1 MANRFQQFIPQEEE
15 RKENRFSQ
23 FIPQVQPQP
32 QEEDQSILSSAG
44 STISEGWEALPEPV
58 TDTAEFLAGPVVS
71 AGKMAGGGIM
81 SALRQLGRPQSAIAG
96 GIHNIVDEYRRPDDP
111 SDDRSLWDKYA
122 TETLQDMKKGFT
134 YEDEKRIQDVIALA
148 DPEWV
153 KEHPIWST
161 VLGFAGDVV
170 TDPLNLVGVGLLRHG
185 ISVPVKALNKAIAAT
200 APGRALMAAADN
212 PVLRAFNVYTGDK
225 KKARE
230 LYVQYLDNV
239 RGAHGKISRGRDIE
253 KKDLKEAASKLGVS
267 VDDLERQIIREAEGG
282 AIAATAKGL
291 PADLKGPALAK
302 AKEEAEDVT
311 NIMKGFL
318 FIEGS
323 SVPIRGMGEGARVIA
338 SDIGDVAARSGDLGI
353 DGYIPHILSEA
364 GRKTAE
370 KNVSGTL
377 RDVYRTHPSMIQRQK
392 AGTVETNNLKHGE
405 DYFITDFPT
414 IKAVREARHAQVV
427 AGTNFLKETA
437 ETLGRPVG
445 SAGTD
450 GWVPLAGIE
459 GVVFD
464 PGVAD
469 MVKGMAK
476 TIRDPKEM
484 GKYMKYVDGATRW
497 WKMWSLGLRPAYH
510 SRNVVGNIWNAYH
523 IGGMSNPIYFG
534 KAMQI
539 QRDATRKGG
548 AEAITGKVHLGKYNG
563 GKAVDRDVIWKEAM
577 EDGVFNHGQYT
588 DDLIANVQDY
598 AVQSAPKNAKQSL
611 AQWVTPSTKN
621 RLLQGGFATGK
632 ALENNARLALYMD
645 TLAKTG
651 SRSAARANVKKALFD
666 YSDLSDFEQD
676 VMKRLMPFYTWSR
689 KNIPAQ
695 IEAMLKNPQ
704 RTAKVHHMIDNIQYG
719 VDTPSLDEVSEFVA
733 GRNPV
738 FIDKFFKSE
747 GGEEDVHNVMTLM
760 NWLPLTDPDRLLDW
774 KPIREGKAGST
785 GIPFPSLVAEM
796 TNPYLKA
803 VFESVVNY
811 DIYRRR
817 DIEDY
822 KGQTVDFLGVKMN
835 PYYAKLAQN
844 LIMLSEFDRL
854 NVNEVF
860 GERSRDESGNMVSTP
875 AKFTP
880 PWQSEPSMRESRTD
894 LPMSQRLLQYLV
906 GLRPYEAKVD
916 RKKWEKLAIRK
927 DFRELRSKLR
937 SALRTGRVQQSQEI
951 RESLRR
957 MQRVMGDLQ

>member
-1 MANRFQQFIPQEEE
+1 MANRFQQFLPQEEE
-15 RKENRFSQ
+15 RKENRFAQ
-23 FIPQVQPQP
+23 FIPQAQTQP
-32 QEEDQSILSSAG
+32 QEEDQSLLSSAG
-44 STISEGWEALPEPV
+44 SAISKGWEALPEPI
-58 TDTAEFLAGPVVS
+58 TDAAEY
-71 AGKMAGGGIM
+71 GGSGVM
-81 SALRQLGRPQSAIAG
+81 SALHQLGRPQSAIAG
-96 GIHNIVDEYRRPDDP
+96 GIHNIVEEARRPDDP
-111 SDDRSLWDKYA
+111 SDDRSLWEKYV
-122 TETLQDMKKGFT
+122 TETLQDMGKGFT

-153 KEHPIWST
+153 KEHPILST
-161 VLGFAGDVV
+161 VVGFAGDVI
-170 TDPLNLVGVGLLRHG
+170 TDPLNLLGVGLIRHG
-185 ISVPVKALNKAIAAT
+185 ISVPIKSLSNAIGKT
-200 APGRALMAAADN
+200 APGKALIDAADN
-212 PVLRAFNVYTGDK
+212 PILRAFNVYTGDK

-230 LYVQYLDNV
+230 LYVQYLDDV
-239 RGAHGKISRGRDIE
+239 RGAHGKISRERKLD
-253 KKDLKEAASKLGVS
+253 KKELKEAASKLGVS

-282 AIAATAKGL
+282 AIDAAARGL

-302 AKEEAEDVT
+302 AKQEAEDVT
-311 NIMKGFL
+311 NMMKGFL
-318 FIEGS
+318 FMEGS

-338 SDIGDVAARSGDLGI
+338 PNIDDIALRGGDLGVE
-353 DGYIPHILSEA
+353 GYIPHILSET
-364 GRKTAE
+364 GRKAAE
-370 KNVSGTL
+370 KSGSL

-405 DYFITDFPT
+405 DYFITDLPT
-414 IKAVREARHAQVV
+414 ITAVRGARHAQVV

-450 GWVPLAGIE
+450 GWMPIAGIE

-476 TIRDPKEM
+476 TIRDPKEL
-484 GKYMKYVDGATRW
+484 GKYLKYFDGATRW

-510 SRNVVGNIWNAYH
+510 SRNIVGNIWNAYH
-523 IGGMSNPIYFG
+523 IGGLSNPIYFG
-534 KAMQI
+534 KAMQL
-539 QRDATRKGG
+539 QRDASKKGG
-548 AEAITGKVHLGKYNG
+548 AEAITGLVNLGKYNG
-563 GKAVDRDVIWKEAM
+563 GKAVNRDTLWKEAM
-577 EDGVFNHGQYT
+577 EDGVFNHGQYS

-598 AVQSAPKNAKQSL
+598 AVQSAPKNAKESL

-651 SRSAARANVKKALFD
+651 SRSAARANVKKSLFD
-666 YSDLSDFEQD
+666 YSDLSDFEQGA
-676 VMKRLMPFYTWSR
+676 MKRMMPFYTWSR

-695 IEAMLKNPQ
+695 IEAMIKNPQ

-747 GGEEDVHNVMTLM
+747 GGEEDVHNVITLM
-760 NWLPLTDPDRLLDW
+760 NWLPLADPDRLLDW

-796 TNPYLKA
+796 TNPYIKS
-803 VFESVVNY
+803 VFEGIMNY

-817 DIEDY
+817 DIEEL
-822 KGQTVDFLGVKMN
+822 KGQTVDFLGVRMS
-835 PYYAKLAQN
+835 PHYAKLAQN

-860 GERSRDESGNMVSTP
+860 GERTRDEAGNMVSTP

-880 PWQSEPSMRESRTD
+880 PWQDEPSMRESRTD

-916 RKKWEKLAIRK
+916 RKKWEKIAIRK

-937 SALRTGRVQQSQEI
+937 SALRAGKTQQSQEI

-957 MQRVMGDLQ
+957 MQRVMGDMQ

>member
-1 MANRFQQFIPQEEE
+1 MANVFDQFDEKKKPNIFDQFDSSSIPGQ
-15 RKENRFSQ
+15 
-23 FIPQVQPQP
+23 
-32 QEEDQSILSSAG
+32 EDQSFLSSAG
-44 STISEGWEALPEPV
+44 SAISEGWEALPKPV
-58 TDTAEFLAGPVVS
+58 SATAEFLAGPIIS
-71 AGKMAGGGIM
+71 AGKYGGSGVM
-81 SALRQLGRPQSAIAG
+81 SALHQLGRPQSAIAG
-96 GIHNIVDEYRRPDDP
+96 GIHNIVEEYRRPDDP
-111 SDDRSLWDKYA
+111 SDDRSLWEKYA
-122 TETLQDMKKGFT
+122 TETLQDMGKGFT

-153 KEHPIWST
+153 KDHPIWST
-161 VLGFAGDVV
+161 VLGFAGDVI

-212 PVLRAFNVYTGDK
+212 PILRAFNVYTGDK
-225 KKARE
+225 KKARD

-239 RGAHGKISRGRDIE
+239 RGAHGKLSRARNVE
-253 KKDLKEAASKLGVS
+253 KKVLKDAASKLGVS

-282 AIAATAKGL
+282 AIDAAARGL

-302 AKEEAEDVT
+302 AQEEAKGVT
-311 NIMKGFL
+311 KIMEGFL
-318 FIEGS
+318 AKEGAD
-323 SVPIRGMGEGARVIA
+323 VPIAGMGEGARVIA
-338 SDIGDVAARSGDLGI
+338 PDIGDVAARSGDLGVE
-353 DGYIPHILSEA
+353 GYIPHILSES

-370 KNVSGTL
+370 KSGTL

-405 DYFITDFPT
+405 DYFITDLPT
-414 IKAVREARHAQVV
+414 IKAVRGARSAQVE

-445 SAGTD
+445 SVGTD
-450 GWVPLAGIE
+450 GWIPIAGIE

-464 PGVAD
+464 PGVAG

-476 TIRDPKEM
+476 TIRDPKEL
-484 GKYMKYVDGATRW
+484 GKYLKYFDGATRW

-510 SRNVVGNIWNAYH
+510 SRNIVGNIWNAYH
-523 IGGMSNPIYFG
+523 IGGLSNPLYFG
-534 KAMQI
+534 KAMKI
-539 QRDATRKGG
+539 QRDASRKGG
-548 AEAITGKVHLGKYNG
+548 AEAITGKINLGKYNG
-563 GKAVDRDVIWKEAM
+563 GEAVKREVIWKEAM
-577 EDGVFNHGQYT
+577 EDGVFNHGQYS
-588 DDLIANVQDY
+588 DDLISNVQDY

-666 YSDLSDFEQD
+666 YSDLSDFEQG
-676 VMKRLMPFYTWSR
+676 VMKRMMPFYTWSR

-695 IEAMLKNPQ
+695 IEAMIKNPQ
-704 RTAKVHHMIDNIQYG
+704 RAAKVHHLIDNIQYG

-747 GGEEDVHNVMTLM
+747 GGEKDVHNVITLM
-760 NWLPLTDPDRLLDW
+760 NWLPLADPDRLLDW

-785 GIPFPSLVAEM
+785 GIPFPSLIAEM
-796 TNPYLKA
+796 TNPYIKS
-803 VFESVVNY
+803 VFEGIMNY

-817 DIEDY
+817 DIEEL
-822 KGQTVDFLGVKMN
+822 KGQTVDFLGIRMS
-835 PYYAKLAQN
+835 PHIAKLAQN

-854 NVNEVF
+854 NVGGVF
-860 GERSRDESGNMVSTP
+860 GERSRDAAGNLVSSP

-880 PWQSEPSMRESRTD
+880 PWQDEPSMRESRTD

-916 RKKWEKLAIRK
+916 RKKWEKIAIRK

-937 SALRTGRVQQSQEI
+937 SALRSGKVQQSQEI

-957 MQRVMGDLQ
+957 MQRVMGDMQ